1 MDNKKIQLK
10 FVKIGFLGDSSVGK
24 SCICRSIMN
33 LEFDMEMI
41 ATIGSEKFETKFT
54 LKNGEAIK
62 LKFWDTAGEE
72 RYRSMA
78 LNTLKAVSGVIIVFD
93 FTCRSSFENVNSW
106 IELIK
111 ENLNNPCLALFGNK
125 SDIPKEY
132 WQVTFEEAQEF
143 AQKNNIK
150 LFLTSARTKDGIN
163 EGMSYIVNEAY
174 EKSEQMKDYNIKN
187 IKLERKKKDEYE
199 YVDGCF
205 GKKKKRKKKNKAK

>member
-10 FVKIGFLGDSSVGK
+10 FVKIGFFGDSSVGK

-33 LEFDMEMI
+33 LEFCLDMI
-41 ATIGSEKFETKFT
+41 ATIGCDKIETKFT
-54 LKNGEAIK
+54 LKNGEEIK
-62 LKFWDTAGEE
+62 LILWDTAGEE
-72 RYRSMA
+72 RFRSVE

-106 IELIK
+106 IVQVK
-111 ENLNNPCLALFGNK
+111 ENLNGPCLALFGNK

-150 LFLTSARTKDGIN
+150 LFLTSAKTKDGID

-174 EKSEQMKDYNIKN
+174 EKIEQMKDYNIKN
-187 IKLERKKKDEYE
+187 IKLERKREDEYE

>member
-1 MDNKKIQLK
+1 
-10 FVKIGFLGDSSVGK
+10 
-24 SCICRSIMN
+24 MN
-33 LEFDMEMI
+33 LELDMEMI
-41 ATIGSEKFETKFT
+41 ATIGSEKFETKFI
-54 LKNGEAIK
+54 LKNGEEIK
-62 LKFWDTAGEE
+62 LIFWDTAGEE
-72 RYRSMA
+72 RYRSMGLKA
-78 LNTLKAVSGVIIVFD
+78 IKAVSGVIIIFD

-132 WQVTFEEAQEF
+132 WKVTIEEAQEF

-150 LFLTSARTKDGIN
+150 LFLTSAKTKEGID
-163 EGMSYIVNEAY
+163 EGMSYIVNETY
-174 EKSEQMKDYNIKN
+174 EKIEQMKDYNIKN
-187 IKLERKKKDEYE
+187 IKLERKKEDEYE